1 MKTIAAILFTFAIV
15 SGCKKSEPAKSD
27 QGSAGAAT
35 DTTATGSGSAVAPH
49 HAHHLHV
56 GVELQTFQ
64 DALGDKWHEPKGD
77 QRKKDVCDAATT
89 LASAAGDIAKAPA
102 PASIDATKWS
112 DGGKALVDAVG
123 KLQTAC
129 GGTDAAAF
137 EAAFDGVHNSFHTL
151 IGLEGGHHEND
162 GTHQHTM

>member
-1 MKTIAAILFTFAIV
+1 MKTIAAILFTFAAV

-27 QGSAGAAT
+27 QGSAAEAT
-35 DTTATGSGSAVAPH
+35 SSGSAAVPH

-56 GVELQTFQ
+56 GAELQKFQ

-77 QRKKDVCDAATT
+77 QRRKDACDAASA
-89 LASAAGDIAKAPA
+89 LASAAGDIAKAPT

-112 DGGKALVDAVG
+112 DGVKTLVDAVG

-137 EAAFDGVHNSFHTL
+137 ETAYDGVHNSFHTL